1 MQKLYNPDR
10 NKQKFGGYRRGE
22 MDRMRVAEITGQ
34 GLRWIAVLVTFLW
47 GCIVAENSVLQH
59 ARLDTVKVLVE
70 LRQMRNGQRA
80 IPARQPVNPHTPLK
94 TAVG

>member
-1 MQKLYNPDR
+1 M
-10 NKQKFGGYRRGE
+10 
-22 MDRMRVAEITGQ
+22 RMAEITGQ
-34 GLRWIAVLVTFLW
+34 GLRWIAVLVTVLW

-70 LRQMRNGQRA
+70 LRQMRNVQRA
-80 IPARQPVNPHTPLK
+80 IPVRQPVYPNASFK